1 MQKLGAGEVSFLS
14 HGGGFGGDQQTVCVW
29 ESPSL
34 YLFVLCG
41 FMDFQ
46 YQENLLSLLERLEF
60 QLSSLTGMFSFPR
73 PLKTL

>member
-1 MQKLGAGEVSFLS
+1 MQKLSAGEVSFLS
-14 HGGGFGGDQQTVCVW
+14 HDSGFGGDQQAVCVW

-41 FMDFQ
+41 LMDFQ
-46 YQENLLSLLERLEF
+46 HQENLLSLLERLEF
-60 QLSSLTGMFSFPR
+60 QLSSLTGMFSLPL